1 MSKSRM
7 LSVMAAGTSAAAIL
21 VVVGALTHSQLKHKP
36 SNPSPSTLPGA
47 VTVVAVGDIFN
58 PSNNTSANQTAK
70 LIDQIDPQAILGLG
84 DYQYETGSCDNFM
97 ASGHYDS
104 VWGRENRRLYPVFG
118 PTHDYNGAAANA
130 AGYMSHDC
138 PGQTAPVTAAGD
150 LTWDKPYSYNVGSWH
165 IIALPSLCFSYQ
177 PSCDPAQVTSW
188 LEHDL
193 SKNNTLCS
201 IAYWHEPYWTS
212 PTAEHDRTI
221 AEKPWVQL
229 LYKSGVELL
238 LSGHQHMYERFN
250 RQNLADQPDETRGI
264 RQIIVGTGGMT
275 LYHKTQ
281 TAPNE
286 AAYNDTAFGV
296 LKLQLAAGTYTW
308 QFMPTGGSQYTDSGT
323 GQCHQ

>member
-1 MSKSRM
+1 MSKSRI

-58 PSNNTSANQTAK
+58 PTNNTAANQTAK

-193 SKNNTLCS
+193 SKNNTLLVCS
-201 IAYWHEPYWTS
+201 NFSSRPAHTHGSSCPQGDRSIRTRAQASATS
-212 PTAEHDRTI
+212 
-221 AEKPWVQL
+221 KPACV
-229 LYKSGVELL
+229 KAIMASC
-238 LSGHQHMYERFN
+238 
-250 RQNLADQPDETRGI
+250 
-264 RQIIVGTGGMT
+264 
-275 LYHKTQ
+275 KT
-281 TAPNE
+281 
-286 AAYNDTAFGV
+286 F
-296 LKLQLAAGTYTW
+296 
-308 QFMPTGGSQYTDSGT
+308 
-323 GQCHQ
+323 